1 MWAEQG
7 SFSPEPV
14 AKEWDSASSA
24 AANLSP
30 EHHLAEHPH
39 HTRTEHLLVGPSG
52 CSGDEARASLQVTQ
66 ETPHLLLQGRAG
78 KESME
83 GPAGDEL
90 GSRAPFLANN
100 GPHGSLGLLRDEE
113 EKNNFLMF
121 FSTILVGRSNEG
133 RNNKSWEEV
142 LIPPVFRLLKNDFQS
157 FHCGS
162 VEMNPTS
169 THEDSG

>member
-7 SFSPEPV
+7 SFSLDPV
-14 AKEWDSASSA
+14 ATEWDSAPSA

-66 ETPHLLLQGRAG
+66 ETPHLLLLGRGG

-83 GPAGDEL
+83 GPAGDEM

-113 EKNNFLMF
+113 EKNNFLMSFPQFWWGEVTKGETTNLGKKCSSLPF
-121 FSTILVGRSNEG
+121 F
-133 RNNKSWEEV
+133 
-142 LIPPVFRLLKNDFQS
+142 VF
-157 FHCGS
+157 
-162 VEMNPTS
+162 
-169 THEDSG
+169 